1 MTHTTW
7 EKAEVI
13 QSTSPQAKR
22 ATVQWRFI
30 IGGAVLLG
38 AIAFL
43 IISQTTLGAQYYITV
58 EDLLTSNKYVGQTV
72 RLTGA
77 VIGDSIK
84 YDSEKLIIEFSIA
97 NIPNNVEDLGEA
109 LIKAVN
115 DPNSLRVKVRVENQV
130 KPDLLKGEAQAILT
144 GKLGSDGVFQ
154 ASELLLK
161 CPSRF
166 QDADPNQIIAQPG
179 K

>member
-7 EKAEVI
+7 EKPTLTDTLATPV
-13 QSTSPQAKR
+13 KR
-22 ATVQWRFI
+22 PIVQWKYI
-30 IGGAVLLG
+30 SAGAVLLG
-38 AIAFL
+38 AVLFL
-43 IISQTTLGAQYYITV
+43 IVSQTTSSAQYYITV
-58 EDLLTSNKYVGQTV
+58 SDLLTGNKYVGQTV

-77 VIGDSIK
+77 VIGDTIK
-84 YDSEKLIIEFSIA
+84 YDSEKLLIEFSIA
-97 NIPNNVEDLGEA
+97 NIPNNVDNLGEA
-109 LIKAVN
+109 LVKAVN
-115 DPNSLRVKVRVENQV
+115 DPNSPRVKVRVENQA
-130 KPDLLKGEAQAILT
+130 KPDLLKNEAQAILT

-166 QDADPNQIIAQPG
+166 QDADPNQTIAQPG

>member
-1 MTHTTW
+1 MTQVTW
-7 EKAEVI
+7 EKPVGI
-13 QSTSPQAKR
+13 DNLPQAKR
-22 ATVQWRFI
+22 AGVQWKFVLA
-30 IGGAVLLG
+30 GAILLG

-43 IISQTTLGAQYYITV
+43 IISQTTAGAQYYITV
-58 EDLLTSNKYVGQTV
+58 ENLLTSNKYTGQTV
-72 RLTGA
+72 RLSGA

-97 NIPNNVEDLGEA
+97 NIPNNIENLEKA
-109 LIKAVN
+109 LYQAAN
-115 DPNSLRVKVRVENQV
+115 DPNAMRLPVRVENQV

-144 GKLGSDGVFQ
+144 GKLGADGVFH

-166 QDADPNQIIAQPG
+166 QEADPNKAIAQPG

>member
-7 EKAEVI
+7 EKVEP
-13 QSTSPQAKR
+13 TENLSPQAKR
-22 ATVQWRFI
+22 TTVQWKFI
-30 IGGAVLLG
+30 LGGAVLLG

-58 EDLLTSNKYVGQTV
+58 EDLLASNKYVGQTV

-84 YDSEKLIIEFSIA
+84 YDSEKLTIEFSIA
-97 NIPNNVEDLGEA
+97 NIPNNVENLGDA
-109 LIKAVN
+109 LVKAVN
-115 DPNSLRVKVRVENQV
+115 DPNSLRVTVRVENQV
-130 KPDLLKGEAQAILT
+130 KPDLLKNEAQAILT
-144 GKLGSDGVFQ
+144 GKLGSDGIFR